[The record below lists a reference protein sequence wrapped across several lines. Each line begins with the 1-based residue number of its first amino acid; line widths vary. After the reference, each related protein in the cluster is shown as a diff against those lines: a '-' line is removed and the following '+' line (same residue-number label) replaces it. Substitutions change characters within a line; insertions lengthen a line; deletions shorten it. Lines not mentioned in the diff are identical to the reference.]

1 MRRTLDTVSA
11 TGLMRF
17 GERRVG
23 PKDRVL
29 PTCRLCWHA
38 IEWSAQHLET
48 SEMHVYYRCP
58 HCGAA
63 FPIRHSDAAALDGA
77 APSAVS

>member
-1 MRRTLDTVSA
+1 MTA
-11 TGLMRF
+11 GLMRY

-29 PTCRLCWHA
+29 QTCRLCWQP
-38 IEWSAQHLET
+38 IEWTAQHLEK

-58 HCGAA
+58 QCGAA
-63 FPIRHSDAAALDGA
+63 FPIRHADAVALEGT
-77 APSAVS
+77 PSAGGLSV